1 MREQHMQVALAL
13 AQDPS
18 HIVTDK
24 LMHFSPYYERLND
37 FEVIQEELTEEKMRE
52 IMSMPI

>member
-37 FEVIQEELTEEKMRE
+37 FEVI
-52 IMSMPI
+52 